1 MKKQKIKE
9 ALLGEIGA
17 GILLIILNFVIVGF
31 NFLPMHKTKTT
42 EIKKA
47 KNTIPKINFNFFI
60 FNFMKIKRTIEYYLL
75 FKIFCNS
82 THLSLSISLTS
93 LSL

>member
-31 NFLPMHKTKTT
+31 NFSG
-42 EIKKA
+42 E
-47 KNTIPKINFNFFI
+47 FFQI
-60 FNFMKIKRTIEYYLL
+60 LGHNILLL
-75 FKIFCNS
+75 FGIACIIDGIRNKKI
-82 THLSLSISLTS
+82 HKK
-93 LSL
+93 